1 MEKNTTGKSAISKD
15 MTKEQTIFYVGQKVL
30 KKFEKIKLE
39 RPLTP
44 AEKRKEDEVKQ
55 LLFKN
60 IVRFGM
66 GEANRRI
73 AKYRIDKDAR
83 ADIQQALALM
93 FFDKLPQY
101 DPRVSTPSTFFVRYF
116 NQVISE
122 YLLANSQHLSQ
133 YDAHNVSKVRGAIQ
147 YYESRNIQW
156 DVHMIVNRTGL
167 SQKVVVQTIHI
178 AANSQRANIDDQ
190 IDLPSKMPTPEE
202 NAVHR
207 DKLYRIINAINRTLS
222 KDECQFFFYRM
233 NLDGTKDRT
242 YQDVA
247 NHYGMSV
254 KDVKKQWS
262 SITARLG
269 NVSEIKMYR
278 DPNAKKKDKLKVKL
292 SEGLA
297 AEELEK
303 DLIDTIREAADMLL

>member
-1 MEKNTTGKSAISKD
+1 
-15 MTKEQTIFYVGQKVL
+15 
-30 KKFEKIKLE
+30 
-39 RPLTP
+39 
-44 AEKRKEDEVKQ
+44 
-55 LLFKN
+55 
-60 IVRFGM
+60 
-66 GEANRRI
+66 
-73 AKYRIDKDAR
+73 
-83 ADIQQALALM
+83 
-93 FFDKLPQY
+93 
-101 DPRVSTPSTFFVRYF
+101 
-116 NQVISE
+116 
-122 YLLANSQHLSQ
+122 
-133 YDAHNVSKVRGAIQ
+133 
-147 YYESRNIQW
+147 
-156 DVHMIVNRTGL
+156 
-167 SQKVVVQTIHI
+167 
-178 AANSQRANIDDQ
+178 
-190 IDLPSKMPTPEE
+190 
-202 NAVHR
+202 
-207 DKLYRIINAINRTLS
+207 
-222 KDECQFFFYRM
+222 M

>member
-1 MEKNTTGKSAISKD
+1 MEKSTTGKSAISKD
-15 MTKEQTIFYVGQKVL
+15 MTKKKSTISKDKTKKQT
-30 KKFEKIKLE
+30 
-39 RPLTP
+39 
-44 AEKRKEDEVKQ
+44 
-55 LLFKN
+55 
-60 IVRFGM
+60 
-66 GEANRRI
+66 
-73 AKYRIDKDAR
+73 
-83 ADIQQALALM
+83 
-93 FFDKLPQY
+93 FFD
-101 DPRVSTPSTFFVRYF
+101 
-116 NQVISE
+116 
-122 YLLANSQHLSQ
+122 
-133 YDAHNVSKVRGAIQ
+133 
-147 YYESRNIQW
+147 
-156 DVHMIVNRTGL
+156 
-167 SQKVVVQTIHI
+167 VV
-178 AANSQRANIDDQ
+178 
-190 IDLPSKMPTPEE
+190 
-202 NAVHR
+202 
-207 DKLYRIINAINRTLS
+207 YCIINAINRALNNRTLS

-303 DLIDTIREAADMLL
+303 DLIDTIREAADILL